1 MAPNPIPTIELWQ
14 QDENLM
20 IWIFIAHLFEVL
32 PQKKSWAFQKVECL
46 PLGKD
51 RIALYNMTSN
61 ALNFF
66 NRFLCSTKTQVKPN
80 CEYKIP

>member
-1 MAPNPIPTIELWQ
+1 MATRCKFDDLDPKGQ
-14 QDENLM
+14 
-20 IWIFIAHLFEVL
+20 IAHPFEVL
-32 PQKKSWAFQKVECL
+32 PQKKCWALQKVECL

-80 CEYKIP
+80 CKYKIP

>member
-32 PQKKSWAFQKVECL
+32 PQKKCWAFQKVECL